1 MTVNVSDE
9 VERTQLKTTLLDKLG
24 DGNLSRQYRDALK
37 AEYLERI
44 SAYQAYRLAVNSDE
58 PIRHAQSAEQAM
70 FLAKEQRERHDELR
84 RTAAANTERLSTR
97 EWQAEMRKAA
107 KGPTEEPPVN
117 PRELF
122 SSAAD
127 DGSIL
132 RVMTALSPIRKL
144 PAVTLS
150 KLKKLHQVR
159 PNICFRKS

>member
-1 MTVNVSDE
+1 
-9 VERTQLKTTLLDKLG
+9 
-24 DGNLSRQYRDALK
+24 
-37 AEYLERI
+37 
-44 SAYQAYRLAVNSDE
+44 
-58 PIRHAQSAEQAM
+58 
-70 FLAKEQRERHDELR
+70 
-84 RTAAANTERLSTR
+84 
-97 EWQAEMRKAA
+97 MRKAA